1 MVFNG
6 GYLYFYTG
14 RKKLKYHQKIYVKNS
29 TLSPIENEE
38 FSFSIRK
45 NIKKSLKTIL
55 ISFFIKENRYEK
67 CSLRCKT
74 QEEYDSWN
82 TILKEKITEFQSYKQ
97 YLQNQNNNN
106 SNLLESQIQ

>member
-38 FSFSIRK
+38 FSFSIQ
-45 NIKKSLKTIL
+45 
-55 ISFFIKENRYEK
+55 NRYEK